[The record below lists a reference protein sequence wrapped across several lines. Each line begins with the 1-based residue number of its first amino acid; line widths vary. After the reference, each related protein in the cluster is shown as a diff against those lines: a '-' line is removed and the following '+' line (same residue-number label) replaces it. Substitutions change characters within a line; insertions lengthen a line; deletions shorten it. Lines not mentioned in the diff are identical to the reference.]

1 MCSSDL
7 DFPAVTICNLNM
19 LKSSKINKKQLQQ
32 LFKDLEKRRLGRA
45 GDLSLQR
52 VNTSQMNTTKENIQR
67 QIDELKTSMK
77 ESLLSK
83 AKSSAEKEL
92 LSGASVDTFSLDTA
106 FLDMILKS
114 VPEEELTET
123 GHGLD
128 EMLKHCRWLSFSCG
142 KG

>member
-1 MCSSDL
+1 
-7 DFPAVTICNLNM
+7 M
-19 LKSSKINKKQLQQ
+19 LKDSKINKKQLQQ
-32 LFKDLEKRRLGRA
+32 LFKDLKKRRLDRA
-45 GDLSLQR
+45 DDLSLQQQ
-52 VNTSQMNTTKENIQR
+52 VNTSKINATEEKVQQ
-67 QIDELKTSMK
+67 QIDELKTLAK

-92 LSGASVDTFSLDTA
+92 LSGVSVDTLSLDTA

-114 VPEEELTET
+114 VPEEELTEM

>member
-1 MCSSDL
+1 
-7 DFPAVTICNLNM
+7 M
-19 LKSSKINKKQLQQ
+19 LKASKINKKTLQQ
-32 LFKDLEKRRLGRA
+32 LFKGLEKRRLDRA
-45 GDLSLQR
+45 DDLPQHR
-52 VNTSQMNTTKENIQR
+52 VDKSIINTTEESIQE

-83 AKSSAEKEL
+83 AKSSPEKEL
-92 LSGASVDTFSLDTA
+92 LSGVSVDTSSLDTA
-106 FLDMILKS
+106 FLDRILKS
-114 VPEEELTET
+114 VPEEKLTEI

>member
-1 MCSSDL
+1 
-7 DFPAVTICNLNM
+7 M
-19 LKSSKINKKQLQQ
+19 LKANKIKQKRLQQ
-32 LFKDLEKRRLGRA
+32 LFKDLEKRRLDRA
-45 GDLSLQR
+45 DELSQQR
-52 VNTSQMNTTKENIQR
+52 VNTSNINTTEESIQQ
-67 QIDELKTSMK
+67 QIEDLETSVK

-92 LSGASVDTFSLDTA
+92 LSGVSVDTSSLDTT

-114 VPEEELTET
+114 VPEEKLTGI
-123 GHGLD
+123 GHDLD

>member
-1 MCSSDL
+1 
-7 DFPAVTICNLNM
+7 M
-19 LKSSKINKKQLQQ
+19 LKANKINKKILGQ
-32 LFKDLEKRRLGRA
+32 LFKDLEKRRLDRA
-45 GDLSLQR
+45 DDSSQQR
-52 VNTSQMNTTKENIQR
+52 VDKSIINTTEESIQE
-67 QIDELKTSMK
+67 QIDELKTSIK

-92 LSGASVDTFSLDTA
+92 LSGVTVDTSSLDTA
-106 FLDMILKS
+106 FLDMIMKN
-114 VPEEELTET
+114 VPEEELTEM

>member
-1 MCSSDL
+1 
-7 DFPAVTICNLNM
+7 M
-19 LKSSKINKKQLQQ
+19 LKASKINKKQLQQ
-32 LFKDLEKRRLGRA
+32 LFKDLEKRRLDRA
-45 GDLSLQR
+45 DDLSQHL
-52 VNTSQMNTTKENIQR
+52 VNTSKVNTNEESIQQ
-67 QIDELKTSMK
+67 QIDELKTLMK

-92 LSGASVDTFSLDTA
+92 LSGVSVDTLSLDTA

-123 GHGLD
+123 GHRLD

>member
-1 MCSSDL
+1 
-7 DFPAVTICNLNM
+7 M
-19 LKSSKINKKQLQQ
+19 LKASKINKKQLRQ
-32 LFKDLEKRRLGRA
+32 LFKNLEKRRLDRA
-45 GDLSLQR
+45 DDLSLHR
-52 VNTSQMNTTKENIQR
+52 VNTSKINTTKESLQQ
-67 QIDELKTSMK
+67 QIDELKNVMK

-83 AKSSAEKEL
+83 AKSSAEKDL
-92 LSGASVDTFSLDTA
+92 LSGVSVDTFSLDTA

>member
-1 MCSSDL
+1 
-7 DFPAVTICNLNM
+7 M
-19 LKSSKINKKQLQQ
+19 LKANKINKKKLQQ
-32 LFKDLEKRRLGRA
+32 LFKDLENRRLDRA
-45 GDLSLQR
+45 DGLSQQR
-52 VNTSQMNTTKENIQR
+52 IDKSIINTTEESMQQ
-67 QIDELKTSMK
+67 QINELETSVK

-92 LSGASVDTFSLDTA
+92 LSSVSVDTSSLDTA

-114 VPEEELTET
+114 VPEEDLAEI

>member
-1 MCSSDL
+1 
-7 DFPAVTICNLNM
+7 M

-32 LFKDLEKRRLGRA
+32 LFKDLEKRRLDRA
-45 GDLSLQR
+45 DDLSLQR
-52 VNTSQMNTTKENIQR
+52 VNTSQMNTTEENLIQR

-106 FLDMILKS
+106 FLDMILKR
-114 VPEEELTET
+114 VPEEELTEI